1 MNLRIHEHHL
11 KKEDTVTKI
20 AITCQQWNLKKRKE
34 LKIFLL
40 WILLLLDVHFAF
52 NFFLVQFKRKAKLF
66 TITAAVAHFFIFCL
80 YFNFIYMKEFY
91 NLAFTSIEGRCR
103 VIDAFITCIFCMSI
117 NFQYA
122 AIHTIH
128 MSTTLFFIIAI
139 QSIYLNRLTYLK
151 CFRFW

>member
-1 MNLRIHEHHL
+1 MPTMKFKEKKRTKNLPAVNSSSFGCSLCIQL
-11 KKEDTVTKI
+11 FF
-20 AITCQQWNLKKRKE
+20 WFNLKGK
-34 LKIFLL
+34 
-40 WILLLLDVHFAF
+40 
-52 NFFLVQFKRKAKLF
+52 QKLF

-91 NLAFTSIEGRCR
+91 NLAFISIEGRCR